1 MENNPLFSRFRH
13 LSLLLCL
20 VIPSLIPPPPTRAAI
35 TVTSIVSSDSDNIVN
50 GPFTLTYTFSEA
62 FGSNPGDELSGA
74 DLSLSTLRGSL
85 HIGHPIRDESI
96 ATGNKWLVTFTP
108 SSSADS
114 AYFRIELGAGNVT
127 GTSGPLASTINYP
140 ESVADDPATPEDES
154 LRSLILYDSTA
165 PKVTVTAESPQT
177 GETFSVKF
185 VFTEALAASGDGA
198 FTVSDIDI
206 SGPGTTPPTM
216 ATIAAPVKD
225 TTDAAGK
232 TWNAVVTV
240 PPHVQGDVVITL
252 PAGVKTTMPVTHRG
266 VEDVAGNLNAVRET
280 APENSASI
288 TVDRILPT
296 VVSIARPAGETATPT
311 RDFPVVFTFS
321 EPVQPAFDASKIHIT
336 RVGERLPWE
345 VAVEPRPSASTVV
358 RATVTPAADFEGEVS
373 ISLAADATTDAVNY
387 GNLASADADALSV
400 TVDTRPPEVQTVALA
415 PDAPEVYT
423 VGTPIEFH
431 VTFDEEDVR
440 YEGTTKPYVTLY
452 LGGRTEA
459 NARRAEWVRVIPPAN
474 STRVLFA
481 YTVRTEDIATEVSWE
496 AAVRLPRGTRL
507 TDGDNNTVEATAE
520 MQELRPRGE
529 DDTTAGPTPAQETQP
544 LLINPFL
551 PVETPVVEL
560 PPTEVP
566 RAPLLFN
573 EFGNGHGDTEDWLEL
588 RNVTDSAVSLK
599 DWQLS
604 VVQNGEKKD
613 TSLIVFPDVT
623 VPANALL
630 LLTNSAPDN
639 TPLAA
644 GDDIADTGKN
654 GGLTH
659 LYLVNSGLALPDDG
673 KFLLLLRNAKEKLGT
688 NEAFVDVAGGG
699 GSGTDAFIRSQT
711 GAYDTYV
718 WPLQVRQAPESDTEE
733 ALVAGRVWQRANAGV
748 VGYHQDAWAAAA
760 FTGLGY
766 DRSVSKSAAT
776 AGTPGYPNSAV
787 KTAAAT
793 GSVTISEVMF
803 DSADNTLPQWIEL
816 YNHSKTEARNL
827 NRWKL
832 EIQNVDSAELVG
844 RPIVTLTLGEKVI
857 QPNQTLLIVAGDAR
871 ASSTDVFPNERV
883 YNLLALHQKNLRIK
897 QPHDTFLSVQGFY
910 LKLSDRDGTTV
921 DEVGNTDGERRTKD
935 APAWALPMSPVEGSR
950 SSLIRRYKN
959 GVAMPGMKRE
969 SWALAATLKKL
980 AVEALHYG
988 HADDIGTPGY
998 RAGGALPVELS
1009 NFSVTR
1015 TESDNVVL
1023 TWTTASEVDNAGF
1036 NLRRSEQRNS
1046 EFTLLNPVLI
1056 TGAGTTGERQTYT
1069 FTDTTAKPG
1078 VEYYY
1083 QIEEVSFAGKPQTL
1097 ATRLLRGSV
1106 SPANRMLTTFGEM
1119 KQQE

>member
-1 MENNPLFSRFRH
+1 MFSDTQSHF
-13 LSLLLCL
+13 
-20 VIPSLIPPPPTRAAI
+20 PPPTQAAI

-62 FGSNPGDELSGA
+62 FGSNPGDELSAANFSIFALG
-74 DLSLSTLRGSL
+74 GSL
-85 HIGHPIRDESI
+85 HVGGTITDVST
-96 ATGNKWLVTFTP
+96 ATENKRRVNFTP
-108 SSSADS
+108 SSWVDS
-114 AYFRIELGAGNVT
+114 AYFTITLPMGIVT
-127 GTSGPLASTINYP
+127 GTSGPLASSVTYP
-140 ESVADDPATPEDES
+140 EGVTDDPATPEDES
-154 LRSLILYDSTA
+154 LRGLILYDITA

-358 RATVTPAADFEGEVS
+358 RVTVTPAADFEGEVS
-373 ISLAADATTDAVNY
+373 ISLAADAATDAVNY

-459 NARRAEWVRVIPPAN
+459 NARQAEWVRVIPPAN

-573 EFGNGHGDTEDWLEL
+573 EFGNGHGDAADWLEL

-630 LLTNSAPDN
+630 LITNSAPDN

-673 KFLLLLRNAKEKLGT
+673 KFLLILRNAKEKLGT

-857 QPNQTLLIVAGDAR
+857 QPNQTLLIVASDAR
-871 ASSTDVFPNERV
+871 ASSTDVFPDERV

-980 AVEALHYG
+980 TVEALHYG

-1046 EFTLLNPVLI
+1046 EFTLLNPALI

-1069 FTDTTAKPG
+1069 FTDITAKPG

-1119 KQQE
+1119 KQRD

>member
-1 MENNPLFSRFRH
+1 M
-13 LSLLLCL
+13 
-20 VIPSLIPPPPTRAAI
+20 
-35 TVTSIVSSDSDNIVN
+35 
-50 GPFTLTYTFSEA
+50 
-62 FGSNPGDELSGA
+62 
-74 DLSLSTLRGSL
+74 
-85 HIGHPIRDESI
+85 
-96 ATGNKWLVTFTP
+96 
-108 SSSADS
+108 
-114 AYFRIELGAGNVT
+114 
-127 GTSGPLASTINYP
+127 
-140 ESVADDPATPEDES
+140 
-154 LRSLILYDSTA
+154 
-165 PKVTVTAESPQT
+165 
-177 GETFSVKF
+177 
-185 VFTEALAASGDGA
+185 
-198 FTVSDIDI
+198 
-206 SGPGTTPPTM
+206 
-216 ATIAAPVKD
+216 
-225 TTDAAGK
+225 
-232 TWNAVVTV
+232 
-240 PPHVQGDVVITL
+240 
-252 PAGVKTTMPVTHRG
+252 
-266 VEDVAGNLNAVRET
+266 
-280 APENSASI
+280 
-288 TVDRILPT
+288 
-296 VVSIARPAGETATPT
+296 
-311 RDFPVVFTFS
+311 
-321 EPVQPAFDASKIHIT
+321 
-336 RVGERLPWE
+336 
-345 VAVEPRPSASTVV
+345 
-358 RATVTPAADFEGEVS
+358 
-373 ISLAADATTDAVNY
+373 
-387 GNLASADADALSV
+387 
-400 TVDTRPPEVQTVALA
+400 
-415 PDAPEVYT
+415 
-423 VGTPIEFH
+423 
-431 VTFDEEDVR
+431 
-440 YEGTTKPYVTLY
+440 TLY

-459 NARRAEWVRVIPPAN
+459 NARQAEWVRVIPPAN

-520 MQELRPRGE
+520 MQELRQRGE
-529 DDTTAGPTPAQETQP
+529 DDTTAGPTPAQETQS

-573 EFGNGHGDTEDWLEL
+573 EFGNGDGDAEDWLEL

-639 TPLAA
+639 TQLAA

-673 KFLLLLRNAKEKLGT
+673 KFLLILRNANEKLGT

-776 AGTPGYPNSAV
+776 AGTPGYPNSAM

-832 EIQNVDSAELVG
+832 EIQNVDSEELVG

-857 QPNQTLLIVAGDAR
+857 QPNQTLLIVASDAR
-871 ASSTDVFPNERV
+871 ASSTDVFPDERV

-935 APAWALPMSPVEGSR
+935 APAWALPMSPIEGSR

-1046 EFTLLNPVLI
+1046 EFTLLNPALI

-1069 FTDTTAKPG
+1069 FTDITAKPG

-1083 QIEEVSFAGKPQTL
+1083 QIEEVSFDGKPQTL
-1097 ATRLLRGSV
+1097 ATRLLRGPV

-1119 KQQE
+1119 KQQD

>member
-1 MENNPLFSRFRH
+1 MS
-13 LSLLLCL
+13 
-20 VIPSLIPPPPTRAAI
+20 IGD
-35 TVTSIVSSDSDNIVN
+35 TVTDVSTATENKRRVVVTPSGTEGYFDVRLQ
-50 GPFTLTYTFSEA
+50 GGRVTGA
-62 FGSNPGDELSGA
+62 SGA
-74 DLSLSTLRGSL
+74 
-85 HIGHPIRDESI
+85 
-96 ATGNKWLVTFTP
+96 
-108 SSSADS
+108 
-114 AYFRIELGAGNVT
+114 
-127 GTSGPLASTINYP
+127 LASTVFYP
-140 ESVADDPATPEDES
+140 ERVADDPATPEDES
-154 LRSLILYDSTA
+154 LSSFIRYDSTA
-165 PKVTVTAESPQT
+165 PKVTVTAEGPQT
-177 GETFSVKF
+177 GVTFSVKF
-185 VFTEALAASGDGA
+185 VFTEVLAASGDGA
-198 FTVSDIDI
+198 FTASDIDI
-206 SGPGTTPPTM
+206 SGPSTTPPTM

-225 TTDAAGK
+225 STDATGK
-232 TWNAVVTV
+232 TWTAVVTV
-240 PPHVQGDVVITL
+240 PVNVEGDVVITL

-266 VEDVAGNLNAVRET
+266 VEDLAGNLNVVRET
-280 APENSASI
+280 DPENSLTF
-288 TVDRILPT
+288 TVVDEILPL
-296 VVSIARPAGETATPT
+296 VVSIARPAGETTTAT
-311 RDFPVVFTFS
+311 RDFPVEFTFS
-321 EPVQPAFDASKIHIT
+321 EPVQPAFDASKVHIT

-345 VAVEPRPSASTVV
+345 VAVEPGSAASAVV
-358 RATVTPAADFEGEVS
+358 RATVMPAADFEGEVS
-373 ISLAADATTDAVNY
+373 ISLAADAATDAASNS
-387 GNLASADADALSV
+387 NPASAGAVALSV
-400 TVDTRPPEVQTVALA
+400 PVDTRLPEVQTVALA
-415 PDAPEVYT
+415 PDAPEFYT

-481 YTVRTEDIATEVSWE
+481 YTVQAEDVATEVSWE

-520 MQELRPRGE
+520 TQELRPRGE
-529 DDTTAGPTPAQETQP
+529 DDTAAGSTVTAPAQETQP
-544 LLINPFL
+544 LLININPFL

-573 EFGNGHGDTEDWLEL
+573 EFGNGDGDAKDWLEL

-604 VVQNGEKKD
+604 VVQNGEKED

-630 LLTNSAPDN
+630 LITNSAPDN

-673 KFLLLLRNAKEKLGT
+673 KFLLILRNAKEKLGT

-699 GSGTDAFIRSQT
+699 GSGTDAFIRVRT
-711 GAYDTYV
+711 GGYDTYV
-718 WPLQVRQAPESDTEE
+718 WPLQVRQAPASDTAE
-733 ALVAGRVWQRANAGV
+733 ALIAGRVWQRVHHQAHQDAGV

-803 DSADNTLPQWIEL
+803 DAADNTLPQWIEL

-827 NRWKL
+827 NRWEL
-832 EIQNVDSAELVG
+832 EIQNVDSEELVG

-857 QPNQTLLIVAGDAR
+857 QPNQTLLIVAGNTR
-871 ASSTDVFPNERV
+871 ASSMDVLPEERV

-897 QPHDTFLSVQGFY
+897 QPHDTFLSVEGFY
-910 LKLSDRDGTTV
+910 LKLSDRNGTTV

-935 APAWALPMSPVEGSR
+935 APAWALPLGAVEGSR

-969 SWALAATLKKL
+969 SWVLAASLKKL
-980 AVEALHYG
+980 AVATLHYG

-1009 NFSVTR
+1009 NFSATR

-1083 QIEEVSFAGKPQTL
+1083 QIEEVSFDGKPQTL
-1097 ATRLLRGSV
+1097 ATRLLRGPV

-1119 KQQE
+1119 KQAK